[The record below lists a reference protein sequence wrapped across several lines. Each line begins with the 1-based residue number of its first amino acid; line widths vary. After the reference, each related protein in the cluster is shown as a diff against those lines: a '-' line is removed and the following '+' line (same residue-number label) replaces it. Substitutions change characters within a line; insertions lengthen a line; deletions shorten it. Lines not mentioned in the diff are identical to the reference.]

1 MKKLLLL
8 IVAIIALQ
16 NVEAQNAYYDAL
28 FINKLS
34 KIGLEKVLKA
44 DSIGLI
50 DLSDQEVQQLK
61 NMQFFLDDPFN
72 LKDSIK
78 TIFSVTPVRSAIN
91 KYNIGIQNESNS
103 YNYNGFNGFN
113 IGTGLGLITSAFSG
127 DFSLSPEDQTKIL
140 DGLTKYYAEEF
151 KKAQLLTYMQT
162 FESTIGKVG
171 ELQVLFPN
179 TYEKLKNTN
188 PSKFP
193 ELGDEYKEI
202 FSQDLR
208 ALIDNLIDHID
219 KHASSTKIGKYNF
232 EIILKDYSQSQLDKR
247 PKNRTKD
254 SIIAK
259 YFVVEQSASLD
270 SSLFFLNGMNTL
282 RIKDNEYYP
291 SIRLSADI
299 SSKLVNNYHPVDL
312 FNYLDAAY
320 YNENY
325 LTSDTNLDEKLG
337 VIMHGVNL
345 FQRNLLDTTKTKSG
359 QFSNVWLNHE
369 DFNKINTLSEWNYFV
384 GLIYQQDKEFFKK
397 IFFAPLTSTLSDS
410 EIQSIKKTYTKIL
423 SSLNQIQEF
432 RSNLNDD
439 NLNENYIEYMKIAL
453 KVFQDITEIESFK
466 KNFNYD
472 ISKFI
477 KLSNYTLQVYDNARS
492 KDYSNSI
499 HYVTLILNEFLGANP
514 TYLEIMQKVDKYG
527 TFMTDVINS
536 ENSDEA
542 KEVIKK
548 HAAPPASF
556 ILKREYDKTFSITGQ
571 PGYFISAENLDN
583 NWAFVSGITLPMGFE
598 YTFKLKKGQENSASL
613 GVFAQLVDLG
623 AMLNFRVSDS
633 SSTLP
638 DEVKISNIFS
648 PGVSLT
654 YGFKNSPV
662 TLGLG
667 YQFTPELRKVTLE
680 NGNEIFPNGHRIFFR
695 LAWDIPFINIC
706 KSKRK

>member
-1 MKKLLLL
+1 M
-8 IVAIIALQ
+8 
-16 NVEAQNAYYDAL
+16 AQNAFYDAL
-28 FINKLS
+28 FLNTLSEDGLNRIIIANKAGQVYLSQDEVKQIEYVIDFMKDPFDIDNSLKNKFDISPIKSAIIKYNKL
-34 KIGLEKVLKA
+34 LEYEY
-44 DSIGLI
+44 S
-50 DLSDQEVQQLK
+50 
-61 NMQFFLDDPFN
+61 
-72 LKDSIK
+72 
-78 TIFSVTPVRSAIN
+78 FSNGRPMGIVAGGGTALFGILASAI
-91 KYNIGIQNESNS
+91 
-103 YNYNGFNGFN
+103 
-113 IGTGLGLITSAFSG
+113 AG
-127 DFSLSPEDQTKIL
+127 DFSLSSEDQTKIL

-162 FESTIGKVG
+162 FESTIGEVG

-208 ALIDNLIDHID
+208 ALLDNLINHVEN
-219 KHASSTKIGKYNF
+219 H
-232 EIILKDYSQSQLDKR
+232 
-247 PKNRTKD
+247 KNTD
-254 SIIAK
+254 
-259 YFVVEQSASLD
+259 SLD
-270 SSLFFLNGMNTL
+270 SKLNFLNSRNTAL
-282 RIKDNEYYP
+282 IKSKPYYG
-291 SIRLSADI
+291 SLKLSTDI

-325 LTSDTNLDEKLG
+325 LTSATNLDEKLG

-369 DFNKINTLSEWNYFV
+369 DFNKINTLSEWNYFA

-432 RSNLNDD
+432 RSNLNED

-499 HYVTLILNEFLGANP
+499 HYVTLILNEFLGTNP

-556 ILKREYDKTFSITGQ
+556 ILKREYAKTFSITGQ

-598 YTFKLKKGQENSASL
+598 YTFKLKKGQENSASF
-613 GVFAQLVDLG
+613 GVFAQLIDLG

-648 PGVSLT
+648 PGGSLT

-680 NGNEIFPNGHRIFFR
+680 NGNEIFPSGHRIFFR